1 MPLISAYHD
10 VDATTHQANVTK
22 LSGEGYHPVTL
33 CVYGD
38 PGSPLY
44 AAVWAQ
50 EPWPEWIAVHGQTA
64 AQYQA
69 WVTGTVEAQGY
80 SLRVV
85 TTAGSGGSVVFAAV
99 AEKNGVGWAA
109 QHGLTDATLASFLAA
124 QRKAGAVPT
133 AIAPYGDP
141 SNRRYA
147 AVCQSTGH
155 AVQWDYPGPLSA
167 ADWQNHFNGYTQ
179 VTSRPGLIS
188 VTADSLYIGV
198 FRNDTLGA
206 QITRHGMSASDYQA
220 AFDQQIARGFFP
232 VCIAAGGTGSS
243 IRYAA
248 TFARQTTP
256 ESRSFTATGSPV
268 AKLSGID
275 AIVQSFMETY
285 AVRAAQIAVMRNG
298 SLVYSRGF
306 TWGEPGYRVTQP
318 TSLMRIASCS
328 KAYTSAAI
336 NALVNAGQLKLSDKV
351 YPKLG
356 ITSPAVAGAHPDPN
370 INNVTVQN
378 VLDHLGGWND
388 NGSSG
393 IVYVKNASGTFTQVP
408 SSGYD
413 PAFATRRIS
422 QALGLSG
429 APTKRQV
436 AAYMYGQPLQFVP
449 GTTVY
454 TKNAG
459 GTFTQ
464 SGTGAYSNFGY
475 FLLGMVVE
483 AVSGQSFLDY
493 LRSTVLAPIGLS
505 ADVAVSQ
512 MSSPASNEVGYDEPN
527 LGPTPFAPNT
537 SALVPAVN
545 GGDGLITQLF
555 DAPSGLMTSAQA
567 MATFIHSNAVWGIGG
582 RAPNSAR
589 SGSEAGSSSL
599 ATSRGDGV
607 DWTYVLNTRWELGDR
622 TVTEAGGK
630 TVSALDKLG
639 NEINDLLDEVAWEQ
653 RAQAAVVTQ
662 TPGR

>member
-1 MPLISAYHD
+1 MPLISAYHA
-10 VDATTHQANVTK
+10 VDAATHQANVTK

-44 AAVWAQ
+44 AAVWAK

-69 WVTGTVEAQGY
+69 WITGTVEAKGY
-80 SLRVV
+80 SLRLV
-85 TTAGSGGSVVFAAV
+85 TTTGSASNVVFAAV
-99 AEKNGVGWAA
+99 AEKTGIVWAA
-109 QHGLTDATLASFLAA
+109 KHSLTDATLKTFLNT
-124 QRKAGAVPT
+124 QLDAGAVPT

-141 SNRRYA
+141 SNRLYA

-167 ADWQNHFNGYTQ
+167 ADWQNHFNGYSQ
-179 VTSRPGLIS
+179 VTSRPGLLS
-188 VTADSLYIGV
+188 VTADGLYIGA

-206 QITRHGMSASDYQA
+206 QITRHGMSASDYQTE
-220 AFDQQIARGFFP
+220 FDQQIKKNFFP
-232 VCIAAGGTGSS
+232 VCLAAGGTGSS

-248 TFARQTTP
+248 TFAQQTTP
-256 ESRSFTATGSPV
+256 EPRSFTATGSPV
-268 AKLSGID
+268 TLLAGID
-275 AIVQSFMETY
+275 AIVQNFMETY
-285 AVRAAQIAVMRNG
+285 GVRAGQVAVMRNG

-306 TWGEPGYRVTQP
+306 TWGEAGYRHTQP

-336 NALVNAGQLKLSDKV
+336 NALVNAGHLKLSDEV

-356 ITSPAVAGAHPDPN
+356 ITSPAPAGAHPDPN
-370 INNVTVQN
+370 INKATVQN

-388 NGSSG
+388 DGSSG
-393 IVYVKNASGTFTQVP
+393 IVYVKNASGSYTQVP

-413 PAFATRRIS
+413 PAFAALRVS
-422 QALGLSG
+422 HALGLSG
-429 APTKRQV
+429 APTKKQF

-449 GTTVY
+449 GTTLY
-454 TKNAG
+454 TKKPD
-459 GTFTQ
+459 GTF
-464 SGTGAYSNFGY
+464 SPSGAYSNFGY

-483 AVSGQSFLDY
+483 AVSGKSFIDY
-493 LRSTVLAPIGLS
+493 LRSAVLAPIGLTD
-505 ADVAVSQ
+505 DVAVSQ
-512 MSSPASNEVGYDEPN
+512 MVSPASNEVGYDEPN

-537 SALVPAVN
+537 NTLVPAVN
-545 GGDGLITQLF
+545 GGEGLITQVF

-582 RAPNSAR
+582 RAAGSAR

-599 ATSRGDGV
+599 AFSRGDGV
-607 DWTYVLNTRWELGDR
+607 DWTYIFNTRWSLEGR
-622 TVTEAGGK
+622 MVTEAGGK
-630 TVSALDKLG
+630 TVSALNKLG
-639 NEINDLLDEVAWEQ
+639 DDITSLLDGIHW
-653 RAQAAVVTQ
+653 
-662 TPGR
+662 